1 MSTGV
6 PVDLESGQC
15 SDTSVEG
22 VKDRGLIRAMM
33 GTGGRDEHRQ
43 HCLRESGD
51 RKTERAELEDIQDHS
66 KRGRGSCLNRGRPT
80 RRKAAGHGELRSG
93 AKIRKTLEALGC

>member
-1 MSTGV
+1 MSTGI

-33 GTGGRDEHRQ
+33 GTGGRDEQTALIQGEWGQEDGEGRAGGHTRSQ
-43 HCLRESGD
+43 QK
-51 RKTERAELEDIQDHS
+51 RK
-66 KRGRGSCLNRGRPT
+66 
-80 RRKAAGHGELRSG
+80 RKLPQ
-93 AKIRKTLEALGC
+93 